1 MSVYF
6 AINSVFVL
14 GKKRKLSQII
24 LSPNYLKK
32 KEKQQPGMALSS
44 SFNLIR
50 NFYNIL
56 V

>member
-6 AINSVFVL
+6 AINVIFCY
-14 GKKRKLSQII
+14 R
-24 LSPNYLKK
+24 KK
-32 KEKQQPGMALSS
+32 KENFLKLFFLLIIFKKQPGMALSS
-44 SFNLIR
+44 SFDLIR

>member
-32 KEKQQPGMALSS
+32 KNNNNNQEWLLAVVLT
-44 SFNLIR
+44 
-50 NFYNIL
+50 
-56 V
+56 

>member
-6 AINSVFVL
+6 AINAVFVIE
-14 GKKRKLSQII
+14 KKENFLKLFFLLIV
-24 LSPNYLKK
+24 LKK
-32 KEKQQPGMALSS
+32 KEKQPGMALSS